1 MKGYSL
7 QGLPDTYAKVA
18 LGMSSGER
26 GIGAMST
33 ETQAFVGTQ
42 AANDPFTDPKFT
54 GQQSLREMQQV
65 QQAQGQSAMSAAS
78 QRQVGSDREMG
89 RMMTDA
95 ASAENKAQRLASE
108 YEVNILESM
117 GGDMDLFKAASA
129 IDPRMIAIGKLNSV
143 GEGPGLGGIVARD
156 NLMRQGII

>member
-7 QGLPDTYAKVA
+7 QGLPSQYSEVA
-18 LGMSSGER
+18 LGMSSAER
-26 GIGAMST
+26 GAGAMQT
-33 ETQAFVGTQ
+33 LGQAFVGSQ
-42 AANDPFTDPKFT
+42 AANDPFSDPKFT

-78 QRQVGSDREMG
+78 QRQVGADREMG

-108 YEVNILESM
+108 YEVNIIRSL
-117 GGDMDLFKAASA
+117 GGDQVLMQAQQ
-129 IDPRMIAIGKLNSV
+129 IDPQAIAIETSGRWD
-143 GEGPGLGGIVARD
+143 GT
-156 NLMRQGII
+156 